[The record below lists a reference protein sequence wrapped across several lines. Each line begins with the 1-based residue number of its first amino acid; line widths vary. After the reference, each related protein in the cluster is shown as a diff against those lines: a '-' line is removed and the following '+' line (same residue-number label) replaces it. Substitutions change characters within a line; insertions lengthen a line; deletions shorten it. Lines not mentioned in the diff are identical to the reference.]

1 MEKTGT
7 LKNRSCVVFFTI
19 ILFAVLAY
27 SEAYAAE
34 ANEVVLEGDEVVY
47 EQKEDVAYAEGNVR
61 LRYKDIR
68 VYADRVVYKTM
79 ENTVEATG
87 SGDSQVVLI
96 QGAQELKGS
105 SLFFDMTSGK
115 GELHDAYGKYPA
127 ERGYVYANEGTVR
140 TIQVSSL
147 DEENW
152 LRSPVRQD
160 VIEGERVYRWQDTA
174 LTSCPEEPSHYSLV
188 SGKIVVL
195 PGYRAIVQKPR
206 LYLKEHYILTY
217 PFDYIIDLREKQPTS
232 PLVPAI
238 LYDSDKGVGAMWGST
253 FGAYPFTARWK
264 AIYWTE
270 EDLESYLSMEYALN
284 EDLSVYTHLERSWDS
299 ERDEKRSRPRWG
311 TTYALGEWRTRLEWA
326 EAQTVN
332 IEKALGDTFKG
343 VLWKSPEF
351 TLESPRY
358 PLPGEI
364 GSLDFVAAWG
374 SYEAL
379 SVSGRETSA
388 DRIAGRV
395 RLSGSTKVGDVTP
408 FWSASYWHYSYDN
421 ASGSGAG
428 RDLPDSQKRTDVGF
442 GVRWPVGDIEMV
454 TSWRQRWVY
463 GGSPMQWDRYSDQKD
478 LYQAVTVP
486 LFGNWKFTTRAGYN
500 VRTENLDEMY
510 YSLVYDNDC
519 CYSVQIRFRDDR
531 SRSDDDWAE
540 LRLVIDAFP
549 SHPFFLGGPD

>member
-7 LKNRSCVVFFTI
+7 LKKRSCVFLFTL
-19 ILFAVLAY
+19 ILFEVLSTAY
-27 SEAYAAE
+27 TFAAE
-34 ANEVVLEGDEVVY
+34 VSEVVLEGDEVVY
-47 EQKEDVAYAEGNVR
+47 EQKEDVAFAEGNVR
-61 LRYKDIR
+61 LKYKDIR
-68 VYADRVVYKTM
+68 VYADRVVYKTL
-79 ENTVEATG
+79 ENTVEAFG
-87 SGDSQVVLI
+87 EGKSQVTLI

-105 SLFFDMTSGK
+105 SLFFDM
-115 GELHDAYGKYPA
+115 
-127 ERGYVYANEGTVR
+127 
-140 TIQVSSL
+140 
-147 DEENW
+147 
-152 LRSPVRQD
+152 
-160 VIEGERVYRWQDTA
+160 
-174 LTSCPEEPSHYSLV
+174 V

-195 PGYRAIVQKPR
+195 PGYRAIVQKPK
-206 LYLKEHYILTY
+206 LYLNENYVLTY
-217 PFDYIIDLREKQPTS
+217 PFDYIIDLREKEPAS
-232 PLVPAI
+232 PLVPSI
-238 LYDSDKGVGAMWGST
+238 LYDSDKGVGVMWGSN

-264 AIYWTE
+264 AIYWKE
-270 EDLESYLSMEYALN
+270 EDLESYLSMGYALN
-284 EDLSVYTHLERSWDS
+284 EDLGVYTHLERSWDS
-299 ERDEKRSRPRWG
+299 ERDEKRFRPRYG
-311 TTYALGEWRTRLEWA
+311 ATYALGEWQTRLEWA

-364 GSLDFVAAWG
+364 GSLDFVATWG

-486 LFGNWKFTTRAGYN
+486 LFKNWKFTTRAGYN

-510 YSLVYDNDC
+510 YALVYDNDC
-519 CYSVQIRFRDDR
+519 CYNIQIRFRDDR